1 MKSATGRWV
10 SGSDFFDRDR
20 ELRIL
25 EARVRAGNHVLLA
38 GQRRMGK
45 TSVARELGRRLTDS
59 GEWTMLFTNV
69 EDATCPEDV
78 IADIAHAAY
87 QVRSIMS
94 RWGAAARQ
102 ALGAVEEIG
111 ASGFRLRVRER
122 LAAGNWRDHGERLL
136 RSCAEHDKQVLL
148 VIDELPVFLR
158 HSPSRAFRSE
168 RSCAL

>member
-94 RWGAAARQ
+94 RWGAANLVSNASTSSQ
-102 ALGAVEEIG
+102 GAT
-111 ASGFRLRVRER
+111 A
-122 LAAGNWRDHGERLL
+122 RLL
-136 RSCAEHDKQVLL
+136 SMMA
-148 VIDELPVFLR
+148 
-158 HSPSRAFRSE
+158 SPEQYTTR
-168 RSCAL
+168 

>member
-25 EARVRAGNHVLLA
+25 EMRVRAGNHVLLA

-59 GEWTMLFTNV
+59 GDWTMLFTNV

-78 IADIAHAAY
+78 IADIAHAALLHDGY
-87 QVRSIMS
+87 LEHRDDGYRFPS
-94 RWGAAARQ
+94 RLLKDWWAAR
-102 ALGAVEEIG
+102 
-111 ASGFRLRVRER
+111 F
-122 LAAGNWRDHGERLL
+122 RDH
-136 RSCAEHDKQVLL
+136 HV
-148 VIDELPVFLR
+148 PVAR
-158 HSPSRAFRSE
+158 R
-168 RSCAL
+168 